1 MLLYILFVLGFIV
14 LIKGADLLV
23 DGASSIAK
31 KLDVSDLIIGL
42 TVVAFGTSAPE
53 LFVNLLASIDGNT
66 DLAIGNILGSNI
78 ANILLI
84 LGVASIIYPITVQKS
99 TIWKEIPFS
108 LLAALAMGVLAN
120 DRLIDGKSFSELSRS
135 DGLILFG
142 FFSIFLYY
150 IVEVG
155 RKTVST
161 KDDEVKQ
168 LSTLKSIVFIL
179 IGLIGLVLGGK
190 WIVDGAIAMT
200 SDFGV
205 SQSFVGL
212 TVVAIG
218 TSLPELA
225 TSAVAAYKKNTDI
238 AIGNVVGSNIFNI
251 LWILGL
257 SSVIKPLPFSPAN
270 NTDILMTIVASVLL
284 FFFIGRNHSLQRWQ
298 GIMFL
303 LIYILYTIYLFMYR

>member
-1 MLLYILFVLGFIV
+1 
-14 LIKGADLLV
+14 
-23 DGASSIAK
+23 
-31 KLDVSDLIIGL
+31 
-42 TVVAFGTSAPE
+42 
-53 LFVNLLASIDGNT
+53 
-66 DLAIGNILGSNI
+66 
-78 ANILLI
+78 
-84 LGVASIIYPITVQKS
+84 
-99 TIWKEIPFS
+99 
-108 LLAALAMGVLAN
+108 
-120 DRLIDGKSFSELSRS
+120 
-135 DGLILFG
+135 
-142 FFSIFLYY
+142 
-150 IVEVG
+150 
-155 RKTVST
+155 
-161 KDDEVKQ
+161 
-168 LSTLKSIVFIL
+168 
-179 IGLIGLVLGGK
+179 
-190 WIVDGAIAMT
+190 
-200 SDFGV
+200 V